1 MWFLIKIGGFYK
13 KICHKTDLKAVY
25 SDFNKDDLFIW
36 ADFDRFLVEKYTFL
50 VEKWQ
55 FWGFCDDFAENIP
68 FYAKLLYAKP
78 RPKFIKAA
86 TQVN

>member
-13 KICHKTDLKAVY
+13 KNCHKKDPKEIFSDLRSKTDDI
-25 SDFNKDDLFIW
+25 SP
-36 ADFDRFLVEKYTFL
+36 DFDRFLAENYK
-50 VEKWQ
+50 KWQ
-55 FWGFCDDFAENIP
+55 FWGFCDDFAEKIA

-86 TQVN
+86 TLVN

>member
-13 KICHKTDLKAVY
+13 KIFHKTDLGAVQ
-25 SDFNKDDLFIW
+25 SDFNKDDPFIW
-36 ADFDRFLVEKYTFL
+36 VDFDRLSVRKYK
-50 VEKWQ
+50 KWQ